1 MSQLTTGCPNCA
13 TNFRLTPEQL
23 EAAGGVV
30 RCGNCMAVFNAR
42 DHKITAQSEH
52 SEKSEIMPKLPVM
65 TELLHCE
72 FGPQQATITAKK
84 PGRIFLKLAVIL
96 VGAVLLTAQYSY
108 FFSREL
114 SQTEAYRKAL
124 IQFCNYSGCKVEPF
138 RDINKLAVR
147 QFAIHSDPNQ
157 PGALTVDLTIE
168 NLAPFD
174 QPYPKI
180 ALQFSD
186 MENQLV
192 AERIFLAEQYL
203 QDGTERLAAESNSIP
218 KGKQRRVNF
227 SLVDPGTTAINYSV
241 ELKE

>member
-13 TNFRLTPEQL
+13 THFRLTPGQL
-23 EAAGGVV
+23 EAAGGLV
-30 RCGNCMAVFNAR
+30 RCGNCMTVFKAR
-42 DHKITAQSEH
+42 DHKVTAQSKH
-52 SEKSEIMPKLPVM
+52 SEKSQPMPKLQVM
-65 TELLHCE
+65 TELLHRE
-72 FGPQQATITAKK
+72 FGPQQAAITVKK
-84 PGRIFLKLAVIL
+84 PSRIFLKLVIIL
-96 VGAVLLTAQYSY
+96 VGAVFLAAQYSY

-114 SQTEAYRKAL
+114 SQTEAYRKPL
-124 IQFCNYSGCKVEPF
+124 IQFCKYSGCKVDSF

-147 QFAIHSDPNQ
+147 QFAIHSDSNQ
-157 PGALTVDLTIE
+157 PGALTVELTIE

-192 AERIFLAEQYL
+192 AERIFSAEQYL
-203 QDGTERLAAESNSIP
+203 QDGTEKLAVESISIP